1 VERDASIFEAEVT
14 HLSNQGYGVVKGPH
28 RITYFVR
35 GTWRGDVGRFQS
47 TDERDGDYQF
57 AELLTLV
64 RPSPE
69 RQNPPCRHLGP
80 GASQCFGCPW
90 MMVDYV
96 AQLREKQHR
105 VSYALARVGLDSL
118 PMETIWPS
126 PDLYHYRRRAQFKT
140 DGQTLGY
147 SGRQGL
153 CIAPIEECL
162 VLTPRMQGHLQDLRA
177 RLPDASWQPG
187 PGYIWN
193 YLDLDEDSDP
203 QDFQINR
210 RRPFQQANAK
220 QNEAMR
226 SWVAERLNSKSKSE
240 PVLELFAGAGNFTEV
255 LVSLGFSRIL
265 ALEVGAEA
273 IESLQQKNWQ
283 GVAAERMDLYN
294 KQALPTLAYR
304 AADAR
309 IMLANP
315 PRAGLGI
322 LWKLVP
328 RLPALHTVVMISC
341 DPQSF
346 ANDARKL
353 IESGF
358 KASIIQALDQMP
370 HTPHVEVIALFERDR
385 PGVHAL

>member
-1 VERDASIFEAEVT
+1 MVRDASIFEAEVT
-14 HLSNQGYGVVKGPH
+14 HLSNQGYGVVKGPQ

-57 AELLTLV
+57 AELITLLQ
-64 RPSPE
+64 PSPE

-80 GASQCFGCPW
+80 GAAQCFGCPW
-90 MMVDYV
+90 MMVDYA

-105 VSYALARVGLDSL
+105 VNYALQRVGLGSL
-118 PMETIWPS
+118 AVENIWPS
-126 PDLYHYRRRAQFKT
+126 PDVYHYRRRAQFKT

-147 SGRQGL
+147 AGRQGL
-153 CIAPIEECL
+153 CIAPIEDCL
-162 VLTPRMQGHLQDLRA
+162 VLTPRMQEHLQSLRA
-177 RLPDASWQPG
+177 RLPEATWQPG
-187 PGYIWN
+187 PGHIWN
-193 YLDLDEDSDP
+193 YLDLDEDSNP
-203 QDFQINR
+203 RDFQINR
-210 RRPFQQANAK
+210 RRPFQQANAL

-226 SWVAERLNSKSKSE
+226 KWVADQLLAQSKTE

-255 LVSLGFSRIL
+255 LVSLGCSRIL

-273 IESLQQKNWQ
+273 IESLQHKNFP
-283 GVAAERMDLYN
+283 GVEARRMDLYH
-294 KQALPTLAYR
+294 KEALPEIARLAT
-304 AADAR
+304 DTR

-315 PRAGLGI
+315 PRAGLGT

-328 RLPALHTVVMISC
+328 RLPALQTVVLISC

-353 IESGF
+353 TEQGF
-358 KASIIQALDQMP
+358 HARSIQPLDQMP
-370 HTPHVEVIALFERDR
+370 HTPHVEVLAFFERND
-385 PGVHAL
+385 P